1 MDNLLSKN
9 NSIFNKEELIMK
21 RLSSIENDKYNNI
34 IMDNY
39 GETISINDL
48 TTEYT
53 LNSNQFLSVKKGTN
67 NTNYITVKN
76 FDNSDNNLIQ

>member
-9 NSIFNKEELIMK
+9 NSNFNKDELIMK

-48 TTEYT
+48 TTDYT
-53 LNSNQFLSVKKGTN
+53 LNSKHYLSVKKGSN

-76 FDNSDNNLIQ
+76 FDNTDNNLIQ

>member
-9 NSIFNKEELIMK
+9 NSICNKEDLIMK

-48 TTEYT
+48 TTDYY
-53 LNSNQFLSVKKGTN
+53 LNSNQFLSVKKGNN

-76 FDNSDNNLIQ
+76 FDNSDNNLIK